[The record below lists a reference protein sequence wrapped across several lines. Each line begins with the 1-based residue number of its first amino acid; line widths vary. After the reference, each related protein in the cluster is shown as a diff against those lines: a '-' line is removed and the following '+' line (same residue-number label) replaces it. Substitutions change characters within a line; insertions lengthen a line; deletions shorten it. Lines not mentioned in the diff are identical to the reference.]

1 MPRHADRGRM
11 IRRGLLPLLL
21 AAMPHVALA
30 FDLAELMSMLGR
42 ISESSVV
49 FEETKYVSTLNA
61 PLVRRGTMR
70 FVRPDQLQ
78 MRVETPYFERLDIA
92 GNMLTIESRRGV
104 RQIDLEGQPSAAAWV
119 ASIRATL
126 KGDAASL
133 SRLFKVG
140 LTGQAARW
148 TLTLDP
154 LEPGL
159 SGVIQ
164 RISIDGVQARLTRIE
179 VDERMG
185 DRTVLVIVP
194 GEEKR

>member
-1 MPRHADRGRM
+1 M
-11 IRRGLLPLLL
+11 LVLV
-21 AAMPHVALA
+21 AMPHVALA
-30 FDLAELMSMLGR
+30 FDLAELMAMLGQV
-42 ISESSVV
+42 SESSVAFV
-49 FEETKYVSTLNA
+49 ETKYVSTLNT

-70 FVRPDQLQ
+70 FIRPDQLQ
-78 MRVETPYFERLDIA
+78 MRVETPYFERMDIA
-92 GNMLTIESRRGV
+92 GGVLTIENRRGI
-104 RQIDLEGQPSAAAWV
+104 RQIDLDGQPSVAAWV

-133 SRLFKVG
+133 SRLFNVA

-148 TLTLDP
+148 SLSLAP
-154 LEPGL
+154 REPGL

-164 RISIDGVQARLTRIE
+164 RISIDGTLARLTRIE

-194 GEEKR
+194 DVDKR

>member
-11 IRRGLLPLLL
+11 MRRGLLSLLL

-30 FDLAELMSMLGR
+30 FDLVELMSMLGR
-42 ISESSVV
+42 ISESNVV

-92 GNMLTIESRRGV
+92 GNMLTIENRRGV

-185 DRTVLVIVP
+185 DRMVLVLVP